1 MLPNKHLRNTHENIA
16 CVILDSA
23 VVARRRVA
31 VVAVVSHGAPRV
43 TQVAVAVAL
52 LELTLGVSPSGAA
65 RVRLR
70 VE

>member
-1 MLPNKHLRNTHENIA
+1 MIVR
-16 CVILDSA
+16 C
-23 VVARRRVA
+23 RVA

-52 LELTLGVSPSGAA
+52 LELTLGVRPSGAA

-70 VE
+70 VEEGVRWDNSCLCDRASAAINL